1 MAILLAGLAAFGMAA
16 SQVTVKRALHT
27 NSVVG
32 SLLVNMIV
40 ALILLAIV
48 VALRPP
54 PSVPLSSLGFFALS
68 GLLAPGVSRWASIMG
83 VDRLGP
89 SISVSVLHG
98 VRPILA
104 VMGAVVFLGES
115 IGVPRAVGIAGIVL
129 GVVWLSRSREDGNSL
144 AVEEIEVGEG
154 HETSPQRS
162 MFDPA
167 VAFPLIAALGFAAA
181 DLLIKQG
188 LRDMP
193 NPSFGAMVA
202 LGSAVTTWTIAVISV
217 PGARKKVKL
226 GPGIGWLV
234 ATGVFGGGGVLLF
247 FHALER
253 GDVAI
258 VSPIVGGQ
266 PLLVFLLSRIMLRG
280 SEPIGASTVL
290 AGVLVVA
297 GAVIISLYQ

>member
-1 MAILLAGLAAFGMAA
+1 MAVLLAGLAAFGMAA

-32 SLLVNMIV
+32 SLLVNMGV
-40 ALILLAIV
+40 AWLVLVIAV
-48 VALRPP
+48 VLQPP
-54 PSVPLSSLGFFALS
+54 PSVPLSSLGFFVLA

-98 VRPILA
+98 VRPTLA
-104 VMGAVVFLGES
+104 VLGAVVFLGES

-129 GVVWLSRSREDGNSL
+129 GVVWLSRSREDETSL
-144 AVEEIEVGEG
+144 AMEELEVGDARR
-154 HETSPQRS
+154 TSTQRS

-167 VAFPLIAALGFAAA
+167 VAFPLIAALSFAVA

-188 LRDMP
+188 LREMP

-202 LGSAVTTWTIAVISV
+202 LGSAVTTWTIAVLSV
-217 PGARKKVKL
+217 PGARKKIKL
-226 GPGIGWLV
+226 GRGLGWLV

-258 VSPIVGGQ
+258 VSPIVAGQ
-266 PLLVFLLSRIMLRG
+266 PLLVFLLSRLMLRG
-280 SEPIGASTVL
+280 SEPIGARTVL

-297 GAVIISLYQ
+297 GAVIISLYG